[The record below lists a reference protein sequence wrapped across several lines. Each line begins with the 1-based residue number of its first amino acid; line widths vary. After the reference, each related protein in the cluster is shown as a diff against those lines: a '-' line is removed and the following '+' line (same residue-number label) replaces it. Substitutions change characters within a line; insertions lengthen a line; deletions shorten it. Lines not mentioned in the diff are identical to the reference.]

1 MCFLKMSL
9 ISGIFTIKDLLSKKD
24 LSIPPYQRPYKWT
37 EENVNLLIDD
47 ILENCSKNKSA
58 YRLGTIVFHNED
70 ITENDGASKEVL
82 NIVDGQQ
89 RTVSIT
95 LLTKALL
102 EFIADKKD
110 YKDVL
115 LGSGESL
122 ENYTPKYELR
132 FQSDISQQNIADNY
146 RLICQ
151 RIAEFDKDAVKF
163 FFCKCQFVY
172 VQLDDISE
180 AFQFFDSQNSRG
192 EDLKPHDL
200 LKAFHLRE
208 MNFLSSEEE
217 KKSVVKVWENENDE
231 SLQELFALYLYR
243 IKNWGRNYSA
253 ATFQKK
259 DAGTFKGVSPDVH
272 EDYPYAESL
281 RISNFYIDDYN
292 ASCYRKINRKF
303 AEFPFQIDQPV
314 VNGKRFFEMVSHY
327 EKLRKQLFA
336 LYDDGKDLTE
346 NSSFGEKVMK
356 TIFVYEGA
364 NRKGDKAVRD
374 MFFAGL
380 LYYVD
385 RFGMFEL
392 DKAIG
397 VIFLWAYRLRLI
409 LHEIKPNS
417 VDNYGMGY
425 GHSIVPLFRKIR
437 EAVSPYEI
445 LNMRQRV
452 IVASDI
458 KDKSKPTKVGA
469 IVDLFRERKCYE

>member
-1 MCFLKMSL
+1 MSL
-9 ISGIFTIKDLLSKKD
+9 ISGIYTIKDLLAKKN
-24 LSIPPYQRPYKWT
+24 LSVPPYQRPYKWT
-37 EENVNLLIDD
+37 EENVNQLIDD
-47 ILENCSKNKSA
+47 ILENCGKKKSA
-58 YRLGTIVFHNED
+58 YRLGTIVFHKDVVKEECG
-70 ITENDGASKEVL
+70 TEKEIL

-89 RTVSIT
+89 RTITIT
-95 LLTKALL
+95 LLTNAML
-102 EFIADKKD
+102 EHVADKKD
-110 YKDVL
+110 YKDFL
-115 LGSGESL
+115 FGSGETL
-122 ENYTPKYELR
+122 DKYTPKYELR
-132 FQSDISQQNIADNY
+132 FQSDISQKNIVENY
-146 RLICQ
+146 RLIRQ
-151 RIAEFDKDAVKF
+151 RIAEFDKETVKF

-208 MNFLSSEEE
+208 MNEFSSEDE
-217 KKSVVKVWENENDE
+217 KKSVVKVWEQSKDHRLE
-231 SLQELFALYLYR
+231 ELFALYLYR

-253 ATFQKK
+253 ASFQKK
-259 DAGTFKGVSPDVH
+259 DANVFKGVSPDVH

-281 RISNFYIDDYN
+281 RISNFYTDEYN
-292 ASCYRKINRKF
+292 ASCYRKINRKE

-314 VNGKRFFEMVSHY
+314 VNGKRFFEMISHY
-327 EKLRKQLFA
+327 ETLRDRLFS
-336 LYDDGKDLTE
+336 LYDDGKPLSD
-346 NSSFGEKVMK
+346 SSTFGERVLK
-356 TIFVYEGA
+356 TVFVYEGA
-364 NRKGDKAVRD
+364 DRKGDKAIRD
-374 MFFAGL
+374 MFFTAL

-385 RFGMFEL
+385 RFGMFEI

-417 VDNYGMGY
+417 IDNYGMGY

-458 KDKSKPTKVGA
+458 KDKSKPTKVEE
-469 IVDLFRERKCYE
+469 IITLFRERKCYE